1 MNSKADGNMSDTT
14 STVRRAAVLSLVVCG
29 LICGPLAPDR
39 ASASPQAT
47 DPNNLPEATVSGRVL
62 GSTRPVSTAMVY
74 AYEVAS
80 YALEKVRTD
89 RHGRFLFESL
99 PAGLYKII
107 ATKEGFVPTVELLL
121 RRSGDATQFLEL
133 RMLEE
138 TVGDPRQAENYWD
151 ARRRIPG
158 DVLREIARFPM
169 REEDPAARSGIEGS
183 QAALVEA
190 EMVAHG
196 GIEQLGEGYGEAQRT
211 TAEVG
216 LRGEVGG
223 MEVGIDGRYE
233 QLVPASGSG
242 EDALPDGQVRSV
254 AVHLESPHSSKLSL
268 LSSRGYLASLRKGE
282 MEPVN
287 LEHYQLR
294 WSGPTGSK
302 GTSAFSAQ
310 FIEENNYHLA
320 GWIDPADIPES
331 SRTWNFEGSYHRALG
346 ERTSLETGLIYRQRD
361 GGDPSLPHSDGS
373 RDESVDVF
381 GLASSQIQPR
391 VLVEYGLFSSANDG
405 GLSLMPRGGLVVQ
418 LGADWRARTSVSR
431 RVDRGDEDA
440 IHQGFNTAFFGDHS
454 TCQRAGE
461 ACYEVTLERGE
472 EGRESLSIGAI
483 HREYAE
489 TLRVYFNND
498 FFNRLESLFLVRG
511 DSLPE
516 LQFRMVRHIAPKVL
530 ARLESNIASGGGGI
544 FYATDNLA
552 YENQVR
558 YLVTSLDTRFQ
569 QTSTGVFVAFHHL
582 EQTLN
587 SLREK
592 ADNPELEVERL
603 QVMLTQDL
611 SVLADMAANW
621 AVRVNMELSRGSTPF
636 TLTPSGE
643 MRKKLTGGISVS
655 F

>member
-1 MNSKADGNMSDTT
+1 MSDTT
-14 STVRRAAVLSLVVCG
+14 STVPRAAVLSLVVCG
-29 LICGPLAPDR
+29 LLCGPLTADH
-39 ASASPQAT
+39 ASASPQAN
-47 DPNNLPEATVSGRVL
+47 DPNLPEATVSGRVL
-62 GSTRPVSTAMVY
+62 GSAQPVSTAMVY

-121 RRSGDATQFLEL
+121 RRSPDATQFLEL
-133 RMLEE
+133 RLIEE
-138 TVGDPRQAENYWD
+138 TVGEVRQAESYWD
-151 ARRRIPG
+151 ARRRIPA
-158 DVLREIARFPM
+158 DVLREIAHFPM
-169 REEDPAARSGIEGS
+169 RVEDPLARTGIES
-183 QAALVEA
+183 SNAALLEA
-190 EMVAHG
+190 EMVANG
-196 GIEQLGEGYGEAQRT
+196 GVEQLGEGYGEAQLT
-211 TAEVG
+211 TAQVG
-216 LRGEVGG
+216 IRGEVGG
-223 MEVGIDGRYE
+223 MKVGIDGRYE

-242 EDALPDGQVRSV
+242 EGALPDGQVRSV
-254 AVHLESPHSSKLSL
+254 AVHLESPQSSKISL
-268 LSSRGYLASLRKGE
+268 LTSRGYLASLREGG

-294 WSGPTGSK
+294 WSGPAGSK
-302 GTSAFSAQ
+302 GSSAFSAQ

-320 GWIDPADIPES
+320 GGVDPADFPES
-331 SRTWNFEGSYHRALG
+331 SRTWNFEGSYRRELG
-346 ERTSLETGLIYRQRD
+346 ERTSLETGLIYRQQD
-361 GGDPSLPHSDGS
+361 GAGGDPSLPPAAGTSD
-373 RDESVDVF
+373 ETVDVF

-391 VLVEYGLFSSANDG
+391 VLVEYGLYSSANDG

-418 LGADWRARTSVSR
+418 LGADWRARTSVAR
-431 RVDRGDEDA
+431 RVDRGDEDT
-440 IHQGFNTAFFGDHS
+440 IHQGFNTAFYGDRS

-461 ACYEVTLERGE
+461 ACYEVTLEHGT
-472 EGRESLSIGAI
+472 EGRDSLSIGAI

-582 EQTLN
+582 EQTLS

-592 ADNPELEVERL
+592 ADNPEVEIERL

-611 SVLADMAANW
+611 SVLADMAAKW

-636 TLTPSGE
+636 TLTPSDE